1 MRCLIQRVSRAAV
14 RVEDT
19 TQAAIQRGY
28 LLFLCVEQQDDV
40 ADIEPAVQK
49 ILQLRLFP
57 GEQAPLKPMDR
68 SIEEVGGS
76 ILVVSQFTLAA
87 RVQKGRRPSFDRA
100 MPPAPARVLYDRFV
114 EVLSNRGLVVR
125 SGIFGANMQVEL
137 TNDGPVTLAFRV
149 RDAKVHNEP
158 DL

>member
-14 RVEDT
+14 RVDDT
-19 TQAAIQRGY
+19 PHAAIERGY
-28 LLFLCVEQQDDV
+28 LLFLCVEQHDDA
-40 ADIEPAVQK
+40 ADIEPAIHK

-57 GEQAPLKPMDR
+57 GEQKPPKPMDR
-68 SIEEVGGS
+68 SIEEIGGS

-100 MPPAPARVLYDRFV
+100 MPPTPARALYDRFV
-114 EVLSNRGLVVR
+114 ESLGQRELVVR
-125 SGIFGANMQVEL
+125 SGIFGANMQIEL